1 MTGKREWGD
10 FQTPVDFAEA
20 VCKLLQQKR
29 HIQPEVVI
37 EPTCGI
43 GNFLK
48 SSLCFDAERYLGIEI
63 NAEYCE
69 ICRAQLQD
77 TRVEIINDNIFNC
90 SFSDKR
96 QDNTLIIGNPPWV
109 TNSTLSALAS
119 ENLPQKQ
126 NFKGLKGIE
135 AITGASN
142 FDICE
147 YIILKLINDFSN
159 TDSVVAMLCKS
170 SVARNI
176 FQELKRQKINFLSY
190 EVFEFDA
197 KTVFGISASSCLLVL
212 KLTKQNSSPEFGY
225 AYDINNI
232 EQAKYTFGYRGG
244 SFYSHLEAESED
256 FEGSCCFEWRQG
268 VKHDCSRV
276 MELSCVGEGLQNGLK
291 EKVELEDALLFPL
304 IKSSMFKRPVINAFS
319 KYVLVTQKKV
329 KQDTQYIK
337 TDYPKTW
344 AYLEK
349 YKDKF
354 AGRKSSIYR
363 GAPPFSMFG
372 IGDYSFAQYK
382 VGLSGFYKEPLFSV
396 LYSEDGKPVM
406 TDDTAYFICLPT
418 YAMAYVAMLYLNS
431 AKVRNFLLTIAFLD
445 AKRPYTKKVLAR
457 IDFKKVISKVT
468 FEDLQDTEQAL
479 GLDKY
484 VTQAMINKFM
494 LLPELQQQEHFS

>member
-20 VCKLLQQKR
+20 VCRLLQEKR
-29 HIQPEVVI
+29 NIKPEVII

-48 SSLCFDAERYLGIEI
+48 SSLRFDAKKYLGIEI

-69 ICRAQLQD
+69 ICRAQLSD
-77 TRVEIINDNIFNC
+77 ARVEIINDNIFNC
-90 SFSDKR
+90 SFGDQI

-119 ENLPQKQ
+119 ENLPRKQ

-197 KTVFGISASSCLLVL
+197 KTVFDISASSCLLLL

-232 EQAKYTFGYRGG
+232 EQAKYTFGYRDGN
-244 SFYSHLEAESED
+244 FYSHLEAESED

-268 VKHDCSRV
+268 VKHDCSKV
-276 MELSCVGEGLQNGLK
+276 MELRRLGEVLQNGFK
-291 EKVELEDALLFPL
+291 EKVDIEPALLFPL
-304 IKSSMFKRPVINAFS
+304 VKSSMFKRPVINTFS
-319 KYVLVTQKKV
+319 KYVLVTQKRV

-337 TDYPKTW
+337 MDYPNTW
-344 AYLEK
+344 AYLSK

-363 GAPPFSMFG
+363 GAPAFSMFG

-396 LYSEDGKPVM
+396 LYYEAGKPVM

-431 AKVRNFLLTIAFLD
+431 AKVRKFLLTIAFLD

-457 IDFKKVISKVT
+457 IDFRKVISKVT
-468 FEDLQDTEQAL
+468 FADLKNTEQVL

-484 VTQAMINKFM
+484 VTQAMINEFA
-494 LLPELQQQEHFS
+494 LLPELQQQELFN

>member
-10 FQTPVDFAEA
+10 FQTPLDFAEV
-20 VCKLLQQKR
+20 VCKLLKDKR
-29 HIQPEVVI
+29 QIKPELII

-48 SSLCFDAERYLGIEI
+48 SSLCFDAKKYLGVEI

-69 ICRAQLQD
+69 MCRAQITD
-77 TRVEIINDNIFNC
+77 ARVEIINDNIFNC
-90 SFSDKR
+90 SFSEKR

-119 ENLPQKQ
+119 ENLPQKE

-147 YIILKLINDFSN
+147 YIILKLINEFSN

-170 SVARNI
+170 SVARNV
-176 FQELKRQKINFLSY
+176 FQELKRRKINFLSC

-197 KTVFGISASSCLLVL
+197 KTVFDISASSCLLLL

-225 AYDINNI
+225 AYDISSL
-232 EQAKYTFGYRGG
+232 EQIKYTFGYRNGR
-244 SFYSHLEAESED
+244 FYSNLEADSED

-268 VKHDCSRV
+268 VKHDCSKV
-276 MELSCVGEGLQNGLK
+276 MEFTCADGILKNGFK
-291 EKVELEDALLFPL
+291 EKVDIENNLLFPL
-304 IKSSMFKRPVINAFS
+304 IKSSMFKQPVIKTFS

-344 AYLEK
+344 TYLTQ

-354 AGRKSSIYR
+354 DGRKSSIYR

-372 IGDYSFAQYK
+372 IGDYSYARYK
-382 VGLSGFYKEPLFSV
+382 VGVSGFYKEPLFSV
-396 LYSEDGKPVM
+396 LYSEDAKAVM

-418 YAMAYVAMLYLNS
+418 YDMAYVAMLYLNS
-431 AKVRNFLLTIAFLD
+431 AQVRKFLLTIAFLD
-445 AKRPYTKKVLAR
+445 AKRPYTKKILAR

-468 FEDLQDTEQAL
+468 FVDLQNTEQAL
-479 GLDKY
+479 GLKAY
-484 VTQAMINKFM
+484 VTNAMINEFT
-494 LLPELQQQEHFS
+494 LLPELQQQTIFN

>member
-10 FQTPVDFAEA
+10 FQTPLDFAEA
-20 VCKLLQQKR
+20 VCKLLKDKCQIK
-29 HIQPEVVI
+29 PELVI

-48 SSLCFDAERYLGIEI
+48 SSLCFDAKRYFGIEI

-69 ICRAQLQD
+69 ICRAQIAD

-90 SFSDKR
+90 SFSDKK

-119 ENLPQKQ
+119 DNLPTKK

-147 YIILKLINDFSN
+147 YIILKLINDFAN
-159 TDSVVAMLCKS
+159 TNSTVAMLCKS
-170 SVARNI
+170 SVARNV
-176 FQELKRQKINFLSY
+176 FQELKRRKINFLSY

-197 KTVFGISASSCLLVL
+197 KTVFDISASSCLLLL
-212 KLTKQNSSPEFGY
+212 KLTKQNVSPEFGC
-225 AYDINNI
+225 AYDFSNS
-232 EQAKYTFGYRGG
+232 EKVKYTFGYREGK
-244 SFYSHLEAESED
+244 FYSNLKAESED
-256 FEGSCCFEWRQG
+256 FDGSCCFEWRQG
-268 VKHDCSRV
+268 VKHDCSKV
-276 MELSCVGEGLQNGLK
+276 MELSCVGEALQNGFK
-291 EKVELEDALLFPL
+291 ERVDIEDALLFPL
-304 IKSSMFKRPVINAFS
+304 VKSSMFKRPVINAFS

-337 TDYPKTW
+337 MDYPNTW
-344 AYLEK
+344 AYLTK

-354 AGRKSSIYR
+354 DGRKSSIYR
-363 GAPPFSMFG
+363 GAPAFSMFG
-372 IGDYSFAQYK
+372 IGDYSYARYK
-382 VGLSGFYKEPLFSV
+382 VGISGFYKEPLFAV
-396 LYSEDGKPVM
+396 LYSEAAKPVM

-418 YAMAYVAMLYLNS
+418 YDMAYVAMLYLNS
-431 AKVRNFLLTIAFLD
+431 AQVRKFLLTIAFLD

-457 IDFKKVISKVT
+457 IDFQKVISRVII
-468 FEDLQDTEQAL
+468 EDLQNTEQIL
-479 GLDKY
+479 GLPAY
-484 VTQAMINKFM
+484 VNQAMINEFIS
-494 LLPELQQQEHFS
+494 LPELQQQGLFD